1 MLALLGLKDHYV
13 HDGRVVAEW
22 VDSRLCRAVSSGSR
36 RFVQL
41 AEVFKQLNAPLGSVG
56 RNSLVFANRSV
67 TGNDASYM
75 RYLVKIGDI
84 TAQRDSL
91 AAQIKAALNGAAF
104 NHQPVGEGSEDS
116 LSHRARALIDRV
128 EDLAEPKNDHDH
140 GRFGE

>member
-1 MLALLGLKDHYV
+1 VL
-13 HDGRVVAEW
+13 AEW
-22 VDSRLCRAVSSGSR
+22 METQALPQGIRQR
-36 RFVQL
+36 REDFIEL
-41 AEVFKQLNAPLGSVG
+41 ADAYKQLNAPLGLLG
-56 RNSLVFANRSV
+56 RKSLVYANRSV
-67 TGNDASYM
+67 TADDATYM

-128 EDLAEPKNDHDH
+128 EDLAEPKGDHDH
-140 GRFGE
+140 NHGHFGE